1 MYITGN
7 PDGWHGSLDN
17 VLECDECFI
26 RVPSPENEVGHK
38 SMEVKQKNVEELGFC
53 SQTLAQVFVLSFQQK
68 QRHPTLTIS
77 LFPAYQQLKMK
88 SKFIFMTVYCWKE
101 EE

>member
-1 MYITGN
+1 MYVTGN

-26 RVPSPENEVGHK
+26 RVASPENEVGHK

-53 SQTLAQVFVLSFQQK
+53 SQTLAQDLG
-68 QRHPTLTIS
+68 
-77 LFPAYQQLKMK
+77 FPSNRNRDIQL
-88 SKFIFMTVYCWKE
+88 
-101 EE
+101 